1 MPLLHETY
9 SLMAYMPAVFRALGT
24 TLYLSWLSL
33 ILGALGGLLLAL
45 MRTSGFFP
53 LRWFAVIYTE
63 FFRSVPILIILFF
76 VFYGIPLATG
86 IDLSGFWAA
95 TVALSAHASSMMSEV
110 IRAGIESVGRGQWE
124 AAQSSGMTYRQVM
137 RHVVWP
143 QAMQVILPPSVNIYI
158 MVLKESSIASIIG
171 FIELTSTG
179 LLVREAHGGG
189 FVILGIVGIIYFIV
203 CYAISLVGGAL
214 ERKMKIAGSGVRLDD
229 IR

>member
-1 MPLLHETY
+1 MHDSY

-33 ILGALGGLLLAL
+33 ILGALGGTLLAL
-45 MRTSGFFP
+45 MRISGFFP
-53 LRWFAVIYTE
+53 LRWFAIVYTE

-124 AAQSSGMTYRQVM
+124 AAQAAGMNYRQLM

-171 FIELTSTG
+171 FIELSRAG
-179 LLVREAHGGG
+179 QLVNNAT
-189 FVILGIVGIIYFIV
+189 FQPFTVFIVVAAIYFAL
-203 CYAISLVGGAL
+203 CYPLSLLSRRL
-214 ERKMKIAGSGVRLDD
+214 ERRLNVGRRDLQPA
-229 IR
+229 

>member
-24 TLYLSWLSL
+24 TIYLSWLAL
-33 ILGALGGLLLAL
+33 ILGAVGGTILAL
-45 MRTSGFFP
+45 MRLSGFFP
-53 LRWFAVIYTE
+53 LRWIAIAYTE
-63 FFRSVPILIILFF
+63 FFRSVPILIIFF
-76 VFYGIPLATG
+76 GIPLATG

-95 TVALSAHASSMMSEV
+95 TAALSAHASSMMSEV

-124 AAQSSGMTYRQVM
+124 AAQASGMTYRQVM

-171 FIELTSTG
+171 FIELTATG

-189 FVILGIVGIIYFIV
+189 FAILGIVGVIYFIV
-203 CYAISLVGGAL
+203 CYSISLAGGYL
-214 ERKMKIAGSGVRLDD
+214 ERRMKVAGTGLHLDE

>member
-1 MPLLHETY
+1 
-9 SLMAYMPAVFRALGT
+9 MPAVFRALGT
-24 TLYLSWLSL
+24 TIYLSWLALL
-33 ILGALGGLLLAL
+33 IGALGGTLLAL
-45 MRTSGFFP
+45 MRLSGFFP
-53 LRWFAVIYTE
+53 LRWIAIIYTE

-124 AAQSSGMTYRQVM
+124 AAQAAGMKYRQVM
-137 RHVVWP
+137 RYVVWP
-143 QAMQVILPPSVNIYI
+143 QSMQVILPPSVNIYI
-158 MVLKESSIASIIG
+158 MVLKESSVASIIG
-171 FIELTSTG
+171 FIELTATG

-189 FVILGIVGIIYFIV
+189 FAILGIVGIIYFLV
-203 CYAISLVGGAL
+203 CYGISLAGGVL
-214 ERKMKIAGSGVRLDD
+214 ERRMKIAGTGLQLDN

>member
-9 SLMAYMPAVFRALGT
+9 SIAAYMPAVFRALGT
-24 TLYLSWLSL
+24 TIYLSWLAL
-33 ILGALGGLLLAL
+33 ILGALGGTVLAL
-45 MRTSGFFP
+45 MRLSGFFP
-53 LRWFAVIYTE
+53 LRWFAIAYTE

-76 VFYGIPLATG
+76 FFFGIPLATG

-95 TVALSAHASSMMSEV
+95 TLALSAHASSMMSEV

-124 AAQSSGMTYRQVM
+124 AAQASGMNYRQVM
-137 RHVVWP
+137 RHVVMP

-171 FIELTSTG
+171 FIELTATG

-189 FVILGIVGIIYFIV
+189 FAILGIVGLIYFVV
-203 CYAISLVGGAL
+203 CYAISLVGGVL
-214 ERKMKIAGSGVRLDD
+214 ERKMKIAGTGIHLDE